1 MHTNLIRSDAVKAAE
16 AALTEAIQLCE
27 RSLEL
32 VKTIQVRGDFSAEV
46 GQDSALGEIDD
57 AWDSLKRARLELP
70 LGV

>member
-1 MHTNLIRSDAVKAAE
+1 MHANPNRSDAVKAAE
-16 AALTEAIQLCE
+16 AALTKAIQLCE

-32 VKTIQVRGDFSAEV
+32 VKTIQVQGDFSAEV

-57 AWDSLKRARLELP
+57 AWDSLQRARLELP